1 MAGSTRRV
9 ASGHTS
15 RRQAADEIRLDS
27 WRGRCNFDGVSKSQ
41 RLDAPTRLSRREREI
56 IDVLHQLGRAT
67 VADVHAR
74 IPDPPSKT
82 AIRSLLWL
90 LEGKGHVQHE
100 QEGPQNV
107 YTTTVPTADARP
119 SAVRHFLDTF
129 FGGSRTD
136 AALAILGGR
145 ETKLED
151 ADIER
156 IEDLLARH
164 KKRSRKK

>member
-1 MAGSTRRV
+1 M
-9 ASGHTS
+9 
-15 RRQAADEIRLDS
+15 
-27 WRGRCNFDGVSKSQ
+27 SKSQ
-41 RLDAPTRLSRREREI
+41 RSSAPPRLSRREREI
-56 IDVLHQLGRAT
+56 VDVLYQLGRAT

-90 LEGKGHVQHE
+90 LEEKGHVQHE
-100 QEGPQNV
+100 QQGAQNV
-107 YTTTVPTADARP
+107 YSTTVPASDARP

-136 AALAILGGR
+136 AALAILGDR
-145 ETKLED
+145 SASLED
-151 ADIER
+151 EDIAR

-164 KKRSRKK
+164 KKRPGKK